1 MHVLF
6 HRGHNRV
13 LRALVDGHCIAN
25 ITRSKGSWFARDA
38 SGHAMHQADTEEE
51 IRLWLTRYIKEM
63 YIA

>member
-13 LRALVDGHCIAN
+13 LRALVDGHCIAT
-25 ITRSKGSWFARDA
+25 IKTSKGSWFARDA
-38 SGHAMHQADTEEE
+38 DGNAMCQGDSEEE
-51 IRLWLTRYIKEM
+51 VRSWLTQYIKEM